1 MTAEIIFLMAFKNRV
16 IDIYFRMYHLVHFT
30 YISYEG
36 KLMFREKVLSL
47 GMWQLKLEQD
57 CFLFGL

>member
-1 MTAEIIFLMAFKNRV
+1 MTAEIIFLVAFKNRV

-47 GMWQLKLEQD
+47 GM
-57 CFLFGL
+57 